1 MHRQTLQQIVAVE
14 DFVLFKKLMVG
25 RNKMLNEEAIHEM
38 QDAGRAVNRVQP
50 RVVRQRAPTE

>member
-50 RVVRQRAPTE
+50 RVVRQRAPSE

>member
-1 MHRQTLQQIVAVE
+1 
-14 DFVLFKKLMVG
+14 VLFKKLMVG

-50 RVVRQRAPTE
+50 RVVRQRAPSE